1 MSQLKEGADYYIQ
14 EDGRLV
20 FTSDYHLK
28 RGYCCSRGCKHCPYD
43 YENVPAVKR
52 ERLLKERKL
61 NEQQQ
66 GK

>member
-1 MSQLKEGADYYIQ
+1 MSQLKEGVDYYTLD
-14 EDGRLV
+14 DGRLV
-20 FTSDYHLK
+20 FTSNYHLK

-52 ERLLKERKL
+52 ARLLKERQH

-66 GK
+66 DR